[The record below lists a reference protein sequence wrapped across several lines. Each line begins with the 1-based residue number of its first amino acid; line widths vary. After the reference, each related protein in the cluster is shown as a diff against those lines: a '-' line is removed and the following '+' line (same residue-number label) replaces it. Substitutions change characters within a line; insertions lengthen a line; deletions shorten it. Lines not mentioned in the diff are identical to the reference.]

1 MPRNKIFSIR
11 KKHLRKCRLFKRPG
25 KEALPG
31 SGSHTEYRNV
41 LDHCPPEIV
50 ICEFIFYCSI
60 NTQPRVQKK
69 KWSKLDL
76 VIIGLRQ

>member
-1 MPRNKIFSIR
+1 MPRNKNFSIR

-41 LDHCPPEIV
+41 LDHCPP
-50 ICEFIFYCSI
+50 
-60 NTQPRVQKK
+60 PAPPKK
-69 KWSKLDL
+69 KFFQMKKMF
-76 VIIGLRQ
+76 VILFYKIVQME